1 MADKTF
7 SSEAAAGEALPIGV
21 FGRPAV
27 GRVAPSGRVV
37 FADGSPDLGWHVAA
51 DDRWYDPEREV
62 AVRRTDV
69 DGLPIV
75 STRMRVPGGDVV
87 HTVWCASGPD
97 ARPIVVIDIEN
108 DSPMPV
114 AVALTRTDLTVSRP
128 IAARG
133 VDADASGSWPAP
145 GLELASAPT
154 VMPIGHRARVRVAVG
169 RDIDLDRLPDVD
181 AVVRGWTT
189 ICDGSS
195 RLVLPDLEGGV
206 SLVSRVNRAKVAIAL
221 ADDSEMPWRKT
232 DELAGWLIDRFHA
245 DRMGSTT
252 TPVED
257 VAGAVERIVRKSR
270 RGRTNPLRVAA
281 IRVGALWLSGI
292 DERTTGDIDR
302 IVRRALG
309 MGLGEI
315 AASSRLSVA
324 DAECDG
330 ALITAVEESLLF
342 WDGGERAIFCV
353 DGIGG
358 ERLGSSF
365 EAHGLAAPNGAR
377 MSMAVRWH
385 GSNAAILWETEATG
399 SVSSR
404 RLELRCGAD
413 ASWSSGEPNGESL
426 WRVSAGSAEVD
437 SSNVDGSNVDTSNVD
452 ASNVGSSNADGSD
465 SISFN

>member
-1 MADKTF
+1 MADETF
-7 SSEAAAGEALPIGV
+7 AGVTSPIGV

-27 GRVAPSGRVV
+27 ARVAPSGRVI
-37 FADGSPDLGWHVAA
+37 FTDGSPDLAWHVAA

-97 ARPIVVIDIEN
+97 ARPIVVVDIEN

-133 VDADASGSWPAP
+133 ADGGENASWPAP

-181 AVVRGWTT
+181 AVERGWTT

-195 RLVLPDLEGGV
+195 RLVLPDLDGGV

-221 ADDSEMPWRKT
+221 AEESEMPWRRP
-232 DELAGWLIDRFHA
+232 DELASWLIDRFHA
-245 DRMGSTT
+245 DRMGAAR
-252 TPVED
+252 TPAED

-281 IRVGALWLSGI
+281 VRVGTLWLSGI
-292 DERTTGDIDR
+292 DERTTDDVDR

-309 MGLGEI
+309 TGLDGI
-315 AASSRLSVA
+315 ASSSRLGVD
-324 DAECDG
+324 DAECAG

-342 WDGGERAIFCV
+342 WGGGDRAIFCV

-365 EAHGLAAPNGAR
+365 EAHGLVVPNGAR

-385 GSNAAILWETEATG
+385 GSNAAILWETASG
-399 SVSSR
+399 DSMVPR
-404 RLELRCGAD
+404 RLDLRSGAD
-413 ASWSSGEPNGESL
+413 PEWSSTEPNGESL
-426 WRVSAGSAEVD
+426 WRVPAP
-437 SSNVDGSNVDTSNVD
+437 
-452 ASNVGSSNADGSD
+452 ASIIDGSD
-465 SISFN
+465 SISFG

>member
-1 MADKTF
+1 MF
-7 SSEAAAGEALPIGV
+7 LVESLPIGV

-27 GRVAPSGRVV
+27 GRVAPSGRVS

-62 AVRRTDV
+62 AVRRSDV

-97 ARPIVVIDIEN
+97 ARPIVVVDIEN

-133 VDADASGSWPAP
+133 TDLDGSGSWPAP

-195 RLVLPDLEGGV
+195 RLVLPDLEGGTP
-206 SLVSRVNRAKVAIAL
+206 LVSRVNRAKVAIAL
-221 ADDSEMPWRKT
+221 ADDSEMPWRKP
-232 DELAGWLIDRFHA
+232 DELARWLIDRFHA
-245 DRMGSTT
+245 DRMGSTA

-257 VAGAVERIVRKSR
+257 VAGAVERIIRKSR
-270 RGRTNPLRVAA
+270 RGGTNPLRDAA

-292 DERTTGDIDR
+292 DDRTTDDIDR
-302 IVRRALG
+302 IVRRAFG
-309 MGLGEI
+309 VGLDEI
-315 AASSRLSVA
+315 TGSSRLGV
-324 DAECDG
+324 DNAESDG
-330 ALITAVEESLLF
+330 ALITAVEESLMF
-342 WDGGERAIFCV
+342 WGGGEGATFCA
-353 DGIGG
+353 DGING
-358 ERLGSSF
+358 ERLGASF
-365 EAHGLAAPNGAR
+365 EAHGLPLPNGAR

-385 GSNAAILWETEATG
+385 GSNAAILWETESAD
-399 SVSSR
+399 SLAPR
-404 RLELRCGAD
+404 RLEFRSGAD
-413 ASWSSGEPNGESL
+413 AQWSSTEPNGESL
-426 WRVSAGSAEVD
+426 WRVSAP
-437 SSNVDGSNVDTSNVD
+437 SSII
-452 ASNVGSSNADGSD
+452 DGSD
-465 SISFN
+465 SISFG